1 MGDGKERLNMDY
13 NLDIIL
19 HEPYMRILGLRKKTV
34 WWGGE
39 IHECVPRQFFTENN
53 IFFIEASKGAIYDI
67 LMKNT
72 DISEPVVLSIDRRK
86 HNIEE
91 IIRNMNISSLL
102 RKITKTKFD
111 LYFWKEDESID
122 TEYELTQNMD
132 LCELLLNA
140 LESNANI
147 RVRNTQPK
155 MI

>member
-1 MGDGKERLNMDY
+1 MDY

-19 HEPYMRILGLRKKTV
+19 HESYLTEAEFRKQTV
-34 WWGGE
+34 CWGGE
-39 IHECVPRQFFTENN
+39 IHECIPRQLFTENN
-53 IFFIEASKGAIYDI
+53 ICFIEASKGAIYDI

-102 RKITKTKFD
+102 HKITKTKFD
-111 LYFWKEDESID
+111 LYFWKDDESID

-147 RVRNTQPK
+147 RARNTQPK